1 MLFIIVINLRIIFI
15 YVCLN
20 YDYKSF
26 ECLIFNR
33 KKIIRCYFFWSVQ
46 CKLICIGNIL
56 QFGFNICCF
65 VQCIVFFFYLIRGNL
80 LFFKCKVIVFFN
92 VLFNY
97 GFDYE
102 DYYDIFFLNKYCMF
116 NMY

>member
-33 KKIIRCYFFWSVQ
+33 KK
-46 CKLICIGNIL
+46 
-56 QFGFNICCF
+56 
-65 VQCIVFFFYLIRGNL
+65 
-80 LFFKCKVIVFFN
+80 
-92 VLFNY
+92 NY
-97 GFDYE
+97 
-102 DYYDIFFLNKYCMF
+102 
-116 NMY
+116 